1 MRTNYV
7 FRKTYN
13 KNEATIMIIMI
24 GNDEIR
30 IFNRAGKKII
40 ENENFKNITP
50 ELIAILG
57 AEVEKGLAISE
68 AEGLIKGE
76 KLINRWGL
84 SI

>member
-13 KNEATIMIIMI
+13 ENEATIMI

-30 IFNRAGKKII
+30 IFNSAGKKII
-40 ENENFKNITP
+40 ENENFKKITP

-68 AEGLIKGE
+68 AEGLVKGE

-84 SI
+84 

>member
-7 FRKTYN
+7 FRKTCN
-13 KNEATIMIIMI
+13 ENEATIMI

-30 IFNRAGKKII
+30 IFNSAGKKII
-40 ENENFKNITP
+40 ENENFKKITP

-68 AEGLIKGE
+68 AEGLVKGE

>member
-7 FRKTYN
+7 LRKNYN
-13 KNEATIMIIMI
+13 ENEATIMI

-30 IFNRAGKKII
+30 IFNSAGKKII
-40 ENENFKNITP
+40 ENENFKKITP

-57 AEVEKGLAISE
+57 AEVQKGLAISE

>member
-13 KNEATIMIIMI
+13 ENEATIMI

-30 IFNRAGKKII
+30 IFNSAGKKII
-40 ENENFKNITP
+40 ENEKFKNITP

>member
-7 FRKTYN
+7 FRKSYN
-13 KNEATIMIIMI
+13 ENEATIMI

-30 IFNRAGKKII
+30 IFNSAGKKII

-68 AEGLIKGE
+68 AEGLVKGE

-84 SI
+84 GI

>member
-7 FRKTYN
+7 FRKSYN
-13 KNEATIMIIMI
+13 EKEATIMI

-30 IFNRAGKKII
+30 IFNSAGKKII

-57 AEVEKGLAISE
+57 AEVQKGLAISE
-68 AEGLIKGE
+68 AEGLVKGE

-84 SI
+84 GI

>member
-13 KNEATIMIIMI
+13 ENEATIMI
-24 GNDEIR
+24 GNNEIR
-30 IFNRAGKKII
+30 IFNSAGKKII
-40 ENENFKNITP
+40 ENENFKKITP

-68 AEGLIKGE
+68 AEGLVKGE

-84 SI
+84 GI

>member
-13 KNEATIMIIMI
+13 ENEATIMI

-30 IFNRAGKKII
+30 IFNKAGKKII
-40 ENENFKNITP
+40 ENENFKHITP

-57 AEVEKGLAISE
+57 AEVQKGLAISE
-68 AEGLIKGE
+68 AEGLVKGE

>member
-13 KNEATIMIIMI
+13 ENEATIMI
-24 GNDEIR
+24 GNNEIR
-30 IFNRAGKKII
+30 IFNSAGKKII
-40 ENENFKNITP
+40 ENENFKKITP

-68 AEGLIKGE
+68 AEGLVKGE

>member
-13 KNEATIMIIMI
+13 ENEATIMI

-30 IFNRAGKKII
+30 IFNSAGKKII
-40 ENENFKNITP
+40 ENENFKKITP

-68 AEGLIKGE
+68 AEGLVKGE

>member
-7 FRKTYN
+7 FRKSYN
-13 KNEATIMIIMI
+13 ENEATIMI

-30 IFNRAGKKII
+30 IFNSAGKKII

-57 AEVEKGLAISE
+57 AEVEKGLYISE
-68 AEGLIKGE
+68 SEGLERGE

-84 SI
+84 AI

>member
-1 MRTNYV
+1 MITNYV
-7 FRKTYN
+7 FRKTYDN
-13 KNEATIMIIMI
+13 NEATIMI

-30 IFNRAGKKII
+30 IFNSAGKKII
-40 ENENFKNITP
+40 ENENFKKITP

-57 AEVEKGLAISE
+57 AEVQKGLAISE

>member
-13 KNEATIMIIMI
+13 ENEATIMI
-24 GNDEIR
+24 GNNEIR
-30 IFNRAGKKII
+30 IFNSAGKKII
-40 ENENFKNITP
+40 ENENFKKITP

-68 AEGLIKGE
+68 AEGLVKGE

-84 SI
+84 

>member
-13 KNEATIMIIMI
+13 KNEATIMI

-30 IFNRAGKKII
+30 IFNSAGKKII
-40 ENENFKNITP
+40 ENENFKKITP

-68 AEGLIKGE
+68 AEGLVKGE

-84 SI
+84 NI

>member
-13 KNEATIMIIMI
+13 ENEATIMI
-24 GNDEIR
+24 GNNEIR
-30 IFNRAGKKII
+30 IFNSAGKKII
-40 ENENFKNITP
+40 ENFKKITP

-57 AEVEKGLAISE
+57 AEVQKGLAISE
-68 AEGLIKGE
+68 AEGLVKGE

>member
-13 KNEATIMIIMI
+13 ENEATIMI

-30 IFNRAGKKII
+30 IFNSAGKKII

-57 AEVEKGLAISE
+57 AEIEKGLAISE
-68 AEGLIKGE
+68 AEGLVKGE

>member
-13 KNEATIMIIMI
+13 KNEATIMI

-30 IFNRAGKKII
+30 IFNSAGKKII

-57 AEVEKGLAISE
+57 AEVEKGLAISK
-68 AEGLIKGE
+68 AEGLVKGE

-84 SI
+84 GI

>member
-13 KNEATIMIIMI
+13 ENEATIMI
-24 GNDEIR
+24 GNNEIK
-30 IFNRAGKKII
+30 IFNSAGKKII
-40 ENENFKNITP
+40 ENENFKKITP

-57 AEVEKGLAISE
+57 AEVQKGLAISE
-68 AEGLIKGE
+68 AEGLVKGE

>member
-13 KNEATIMIIMI
+13 ENEATIMI

-30 IFNRAGKKII
+30 IFNSAGKKII

-68 AEGLIKGE
+68 AEGLVKGE

-84 SI
+84 GI

>member
-13 KNEATIMIIMI
+13 ENEATIMI

-30 IFNRAGKKII
+30 IFNSAGKKII
-40 ENENFKNITP
+40 ENENFKKITP
-50 ELIAILG
+50 ELVALLG
-57 AEVEKGLAISE
+57 AEVQKGLAISE
-68 AEGLIKGE
+68 AEGLVKGE

>member
-1 MRTNYV
+1 MRTNHV

-13 KNEATIMIIMI
+13 KNEATIMI

-30 IFNRAGKKII
+30 IFNNAGKKII

-68 AEGLIKGE
+68 AEGLVKGE

>member
-7 FRKTYN
+7 FRKSYN
-13 KNEATIMIIMI
+13 ENEATIMIR
-24 GNDEIR
+24 NDEIR
-30 IFNRAGKKII
+30 IFNSAGKKII
-40 ENENFKNITP
+40 ENENFKKITP

-68 AEGLIKGE
+68 AEGLVKGE

>member
-13 KNEATIMIIMI
+13 KNEATIMI

-30 IFNRAGKKII
+30 IFNSAGKKII
-40 ENENFKNITP
+40 ENKNFKKITP

-68 AEGLIKGE
+68 AEGLVKGE

>member
-13 KNEATIMIIMI
+13 ENEATIMI

-30 IFNRAGKKII
+30 IFNSAGKKII
-40 ENENFKNITP
+40 ENENFKKITP

-68 AEGLIKGE
+68 AEGLVKWE

>member
-13 KNEATIMIIMI
+13 ENEATIMI
-24 GNDEIR
+24 GNNEIR
-30 IFNRAGKKII
+30 IFNSAGKKII
-40 ENENFKNITP
+40 ENENFKKITP

-57 AEVEKGLAISE
+57 AEVQKGLAISE
-68 AEGLIKGE
+68 AEGLVKRE

>member
-13 KNEATIMIIMI
+13 ENEATIMI

-30 IFNRAGKKII
+30 IFNSAGKKII

-50 ELIAILG
+50 ELVALLG

-68 AEGLIKGE
+68 TEGLIKGE
-76 KLINRWGL
+76 KMINNWGL

>member
-13 KNEATIMIIMI
+13 ENEATIMI

-30 IFNRAGKKII
+30 IFNSAGKKII

-68 AEGLIKGE
+68 AEGLVKGE

>member
-13 KNEATIMIIMI
+13 ENEATIMI

-30 IFNRAGKKII
+30 IFNSAGKKII
-40 ENENFKNITP
+40 ENENFKKITP

-57 AEVEKGLAISE
+57 AEVQKGLAISE

>member
-13 KNEATIMIIMI
+13 ENEATIMI

-30 IFNRAGKKII
+30 IFNSAGKKII
-40 ENENFKNITP
+40 ENENFKKITP

-57 AEVEKGLAISE
+57 AEVQKGLAISE
-68 AEGLIKGE
+68 SEGLIKGE

-84 SI
+84 GI

>member
-13 KNEATIMIIMI
+13 ENEATIMI

-30 IFNRAGKKII
+30 IFNKAGKKII
-40 ENENFKNITP
+40 ENENFKKITP
-50 ELIAILG
+50 ELVALLG

-68 AEGLIKGE
+68 AEGLVKGE
-76 KLINRWGL
+76 KMINNWGL
-84 SI
+84 GI

>member
-13 KNEATIMIIMI
+13 ENEATIMI

-30 IFNRAGKKII
+30 IFNSAGKKII
-40 ENENFKNITP
+40 ENENFKKITP

-57 AEVEKGLAISE
+57 AEVQKGLAISE
-68 AEGLIKGE
+68 AEGLVKGE

>member
-13 KNEATIMIIMI
+13 ENEATIMI
-24 GNDEIR
+24 GNNEIR
-30 IFNRAGKKII
+30 IFNSAGKKII

-68 AEGLIKGE
+68 AEGLVKGE
-76 KLINRWGL
+76 TVINRWGL
-84 SI
+84 AI

>member
-13 KNEATIMIIMI
+13 ENEATIMI
-24 GNDEIR
+24 GNNEIR
-30 IFNRAGKKII
+30 IFNSAGKKII
-40 ENENFKNITP
+40 ENENFKKITP

-57 AEVEKGLAISE
+57 AEVQKGLAISE
-68 AEGLIKGE
+68 AEGLVKGE

>member
-13 KNEATIMIIMI
+13 KNEATIMI

-40 ENENFKNITP
+40 ENENFKKITP
-50 ELIAILG
+50 ELVALLG
-57 AEVEKGLAISE
+57 AEVQKGLAISE
-68 AEGLIKGE
+68 AEGLVKGE

-84 SI
+84 GI